1 MLGYHFTADTLRDGR
16 PIPAQGEW
24 LEYDGPIVPCCTG
37 LHASKHPFDALQYAP
52 GSQLHFVEL
61 DGALQSHGDP
71 VNKWVGRRR
80 KILASID
87 ATDMLCEFARWCAL
101 QVIDLWDA
109 PYVVRKY
116 LATGDESLM
125 LAARAA
131 AFDAIVPDV
140 AASAAWVS
148 TWDNR
153 HAVHYRRGDDVL
165 ARDKAVAASWDA
177 WAATCNA
184 GGDALAA
191 RVAQRQRFAEM
202 VDAAFAAIEVT
213 TWIE

>member
-87 ATDMLCEFARWCAL
+87 ATEMLCEFARWCAL
-101 QVIDLWDA
+101 QVIHRWDA
-109 PYVVRKY
+109 PDVVRKY

-131 AFDAIVPDV
+131 AFPAIVPDV

-148 TWDNR
+148 TWNNR
-153 HAVHYRRGDDVL
+153 YAVH
-165 ARDKAVAASWDA
+165 KAVAASWDS

-184 GGDALAA
+184 EGDAWAA
-191 RVAQRQRFAEM
+191 RVAQRQRVAEM
-202 VDAAFAAIEVT
+202 VAAAFAEIEVT

>member
-1 MLGYHFTADTLRDGR
+1 MLGYHFTKDTLRDGR
-16 PIPAQGEW
+16 PIPPVGEW
-24 LEYDGPIVPCCTG
+24 LEYEGRIKPCSSG
-37 LHASKHPFDALQYAP
+37 LHASEHPFDALMYAP
-52 GSQLHFVEL
+52 GPKLHRVEL
-61 DGALQSHGDP
+61 DGNLQSHGDP
-71 VNKWVGRRR
+71 VDKWVGRRR

-153 HAVHYRRGDDVL
+153 HAVH
-165 ARDKAVAASWDA
+165 KAMAASWDA